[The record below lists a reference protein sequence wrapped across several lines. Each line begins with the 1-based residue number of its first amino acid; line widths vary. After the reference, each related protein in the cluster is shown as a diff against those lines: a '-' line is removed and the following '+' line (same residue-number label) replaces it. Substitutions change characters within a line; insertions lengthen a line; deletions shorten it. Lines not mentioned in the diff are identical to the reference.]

1 MWLIFRPSALRC
13 LTFSR
18 GEASLIVDDPPR
30 VVPIWVR
37 LEEPTLTD
45 WFDVKVVRLTAVHMD
60 RIGISR
66 VLAGRSPGGHH
77 PKIVGMRISLGDVT
91 VKPAKSKVKH
101 RRPGTR

>member
-45 WFDVKVVRLTAVHMD
+45 WFDVKVVRLTAVHMV
-60 RIGISR
+60 G
-66 VLAGRSPGGHH
+66 LAFPESC
-77 PKIVGMRISLGDVT
+77 
-91 VKPAKSKVKH
+91 PADLQAAII
-101 RRPGTR
+101 RR